1 LKKSLKNVWRE
12 YCMKSKS
19 IIAMIIIALIACI
32 CVSCVIIPV
41 MGIAGNGKIVASER
55 SVSRFDSISSSGSA
69 EVRYHVSR
77 EYRAVVTVDSNL
89 DEYVEV
95 KTKNNTL
102 SIGTKPM
109 HSCIFTKW
117 VVDVYCPV
125 SKGITISGSGDF
137 ESVDKITASSFD
149 SNVSGSGSVYGTV
162 ECDSFD
168 AKISGS
174 GRINISGNSRNAD
187 ITISG
192 SGDFYGSEFSVR
204 NADVRV
210 SGSGKARVSVSDY
223 LNANISGSGEI
234 HYYGNPGIDSKISGS
249 GRIRK
254 M

>member
-1 LKKSLKNVWRE
+1 
-12 YCMKSKS
+12 MKSKP
-19 IIAMIIIALIACI
+19 IITMISIALIACI
-32 CVSCVIIPV
+32 CVSCVVFPV
-41 MGIAGNGKIVASER
+41 LGIAGNGKIVSSER
-55 SVSRFDSISSSGSA
+55 AVSRFDSISCTGSA
-69 EVRYHVSR
+69 EVRYHVRR

-95 KTKNNTL
+95 KVKNNTL
-102 SIGTKPM
+102 TIGTKPR

-117 VVDVYCPV
+117 AVDVYCPV
-125 SKGITISGSGDF
+125 LKGVTLTGSSDF
-137 ESVDKITASSFD
+137 ESVDKITVSSFD
-149 SNVSGSGSVYGTV
+149 SNVSGSGSIYVTV
-162 ECDSFD
+162 DCDTFD

-174 GRINISGNSRNAD
+174 GRINISGNSRDAD

-192 SGDFYGSEFSVR
+192 SGDFYGGEFRVR

-210 SGSGKARVSVSDY
+210 SGSGKARVSVSDN

-234 HYYGNPGIDSKISGS
+234 HYYGNPRIDSKVSGS